1 MVKILSLVILM
12 LLPLLS
18 HAESSL
24 RIVTDRNQVE
34 IGKSI
39 NISILAKNISDNL
52 SSIDISSL
60 KNNFGIEVVESA
72 TKLDGKNSIQELKL
86 NLYPRQTGL
95 LTIPELNFGEYK
107 TLPTRLTVNDAGAL
121 QFEALYDT
129 DTAWQRQQIILNT
142 AVITPSKFARLEFDD
157 FSQTGVEAYK
167 LKSNQIKLP
176 DGRFKLSASWKLFPL
191 LSGQQSFY
199 APSVNY
205 RLSGKIQRRFY
216 PPVKNLIIK
225 TLPSYIPPL
234 MPVGKLNVNSHVS
247 SNNIWTLEFSGSD
260 ISPSSL
266 SSLSVPTVSIT
277 DIKFGDITTSRELY
291 KSISH
296 DIPLLFKES
305 QITEIPGLVFRSFDP
320 TTGKIVTQQTEK
332 LTIIFIS
339 TWLKIVLLLSA
350 TLIIYKLISAAL
362 AYVRKII
369 SRKQKERAVINS
381 ILKAKSPQEL
391 HLILN
396 KYAAIKNWG
405 SNLSLSQWG
414 AIWSRNQNKS
424 AEKLINE
431 LSLACYAK
439 NNSGVPQTILNK
451 KIYDLICS

>member
-1 MVKILSLVILM
+1 MVKILSLIILM

-18 HAESSL
+18 YAESSL
-24 RIVTDRNQVE
+24 RIVTDRNKVE

-39 NISILAKNISDNL
+39 NISILAKNISNNL

-60 KNNFGIEVVESA
+60 KNDFGIEVVESA
-72 TKLDGKNSIQELKL
+72 NKLDGKNSIQELKL

-107 TLPTRLTVNDAGAL
+107 TLPTKLIVNKAIAL
-121 QFEALYDT
+121 QFEASYDT

-142 AVITPSKFARLEFDD
+142 TVITPSKFARLELDD

-176 DGRFKLSASWKLFPL
+176 GGRFKLSASWKLFPL

-216 PPVKNLIIK
+216 PPVKTLVIK

-234 MPVGKLNVNSHVS
+234 MPVGNLKVSSHVS
-247 SNNIWTLEFSGSD
+247 SNNIWTLSFSGSD

-266 SSLSVPTVSIT
+266 SSLSVPTGKIT

-291 KSISH
+291 KGISH
-296 DIPLLFKES
+296 NIPLLFNES
-305 QITEIPGLVFRSFDP
+305 QITEIPSLVFRSFDP
-320 TTGKIVTQQTEK
+320 ATGKIVTQQTEK
-332 LTIIFIS
+332 QTIVFIS
-339 TWLKIVLLLSA
+339 TWLKIMLLLSA
-350 TLIIYKLISAAL
+350 TLILYKLISVAL
-362 AYVRKII
+362 IYVRKII
-369 SRKQKERAVINS
+369 SRKQKERTIINS

-405 SNLSLSQWG
+405 SNLSLSQWSE
-414 AIWSRNQNKS
+414 IWSRHQNKS
-424 AEKLINE
+424 SEKLINE

-439 NNSGVPQTILNK
+439 KNSSASQTILNRK
-451 KIYDLICS
+451 VYNLICS